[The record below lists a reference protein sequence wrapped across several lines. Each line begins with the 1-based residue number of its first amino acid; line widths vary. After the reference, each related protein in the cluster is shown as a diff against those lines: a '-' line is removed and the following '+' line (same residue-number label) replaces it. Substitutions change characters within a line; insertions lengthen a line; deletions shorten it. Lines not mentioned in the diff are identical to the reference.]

1 MYILVVGINYR
12 TAPVEIREKFT
23 FNSEEA
29 SEALKILKNMN
40 SILECSLVATC
51 NRTEFYCIVNQIHC
65 GKQNIIM
72 FLQDYFGIDRTEF
85 KSYLYAYSCEDAVK
99 HIFKVACGLDSMVL
113 GETQIL
119 GQIRD
124 TYDAAL
130 AESTIGTI
138 MKQLLPQAV
147 SVGKRCHTETDIGK
161 NAVSISYAAIELGK
175 KIFGQLD
182 DKHVLIIGAGKMSEL
197 TAKHLSSSGVKKVY
211 VVNRTFLRAQELAD
225 KFNGIAVDWSDL
237 EECLADVDIVVSST
251 GATDYVINK
260 KMMQSVMVKR
270 RNRPIFM
277 IDIAVPRDL
286 DPAINEVDGVFLYDI
301 DELEGVVEANKKLRA
316 QEVAQIEAIIQEEM
330 ELFESWLNTLEVIP
344 LIKALKQ
351 KTDDIYEKTME
362 SLYNK
367 LPDLSEREKKI
378 IRKHTKS
385 IINQILK
392 NPIMLAKEVAGDK
405 DAKQQI
411 EMIADLFGVQQEL
424 DIKCDVVKFQKR
436 EVKSS
441 QIPKKNYFASIGR
454 M

>member
-23 FNSEEA
+23 FTADEA
-29 SEALKILKNMN
+29 SQALKTLKSMN

-65 GKQNIIM
+65 GKQNITM
-72 FLQDYFGIDRTEF
+72 FLQENFGIDRTEF
-85 KSYLYAYSCEDAVK
+85 KSYLYTYSCEDAVK

-130 AESTIGTI
+130 AEKTIGTI

-197 TAKHLSSSGVKKVY
+197 TAKHLSSSGVKRVY
-211 VVNRTFLRAQELAD
+211 VVNRTLTRAQELAD
-225 KFNGIAVDWSDL
+225 KFNGIAADWSDL
-237 EECLADVDIVVSST
+237 DECLADVDIVVSST
-251 GATDYVINK
+251 GATDYVIDK

-316 QEVAQIEAIIQEEM
+316 QEVAQIEAIIQEEI
-330 ELFESWLNTLEVIP
+330 ELFENWLDTLEVIP
-344 LIKALKQ
+344 LIKALKH
-351 KTDDIYEKTME
+351 KTDDIYDKTME

-392 NPIMLAKEVAGDK
+392 NPIMMAKELAGENN
-405 DAKQQI
+405 AKEQI
-411 EMIADLFGVQQEL
+411 EMIADLFGVQQEMN
-424 DIKCDVVKFQKR
+424 IKCDIVKFQKQ

-441 QIPKKNYFASIGR
+441 QISKKSYFASIGR